1 MAAPV
6 SGITVKIQEC
16 WENIL
21 PLAAYEGWISLIFA
35 LRGGLFEVLRSNMD
49 EYITNHYRCEMP
61 IECGAFVRWLV
72 GSRRG
77 FLIGC
82 GRGSCEGMGSGG
94 GDRRARRRL
103 SACGSVVQGGVG
115 NLYAKPG
122 LTWAGSARRTEPRGH
137 RRRSRP
143 HRRGGAFRSARLERG
158 GSARELMDISSCQFW
173 LDVESEIVWRLVA
186 RRSVGCAV
194 FS

>member
-1 MAAPV
+1 MTAPV
-6 SGITVKIQEC
+6 SDVTVKIQEC

-49 EYITNHYRCEMP
+49 ENITNHYRCEMP

-94 GDRRARRRL
+94 GIA
-103 SACGSVVQGGVG
+103 A
-115 NLYAKPG
+115 
-122 LTWAGSARRTEPRGH
+122 
-137 RRRSRP
+137 
-143 HRRGGAFRSARLERG
+143 RGGACRRAAPSFR
-158 GSARELMDISSCQFW
+158 
-173 LDVESEIVWRLVA
+173 VVSEISTLNQD
-186 RRSVGCAV
+186 
-194 FS
+194 